1 MIKKAIPLFFEIL
14 FLLITGYCI
23 FENKLVI
30 YAISQGTGQVSLV
43 WNAEPMDEILA
54 EPTFPDSLKQ
64 KLNLIREIKEY
75 AIDSLGIKSSSNYT
89 TVYDQHDKAILLT
102 VSACDPYAFKAKEW
116 TFPFLGTVS
125 YKGFFD
131 KKEARKEI
139 YRLKQKGYDVS
150 IYSPSGWSTL
160 GWFKDP
166 ILSNMLKNSEGGLTN
181 LIIHELTHGT
191 LYVKDNVNFNENL
204 ANFIGD
210 KGAEKFLLYKFGKDS
225 KQYTDYEEKK
235 VDEKKY
241 TEYILKSTERLDS
254 LYLNCLMKRY
264 SEEDMKKEKKLLIRE
279 IVVGVTRLPLHK
291 TKNYFN
297 YTSQAFAEG
306 NAFFMGFTRY
316 DSQYEVFNKEYV
328 EVYHSDLKMYLGAMK
343 KKYPSL

>member
-1 MIKKAIPLFFEIL
+1 MIKRGIKLFFEIF
-14 FLLITGYCI
+14 FLLLLIVCLAW
-23 FENKLVI
+23 NKLVI
-30 YAISQGTGQVSLV
+30 YGLTQGEGQLSMV
-43 WNAEPMDEILA
+43 WNAKPVEEILQD
-54 EPTFPDSLKQ
+54 TSFPDSLKQ
-64 KLNLIREIKEY
+64 KLNLITEIKKY
-75 AIDSLGIKSSSNYT
+75 AVDSLGIHQSTNYT

-102 VSACDPYAFKAKEW
+102 VSACEPYAFKPKEW

-139 YRLKQKGYDVS
+139 YRLKQAGYDVDV
-150 IYSPSGWSTL
+150 YSPSGWSTL

-166 ILSNMLKNSEGGLTN
+166 ILSNMLKNSEGGLAN

-210 KGAEKFLLYKFGKDS
+210 KGAEKFLLHKFRKES
-225 KQYTDYEEKK
+225 KQYIDYEQKK
-235 VDEKKY
+235 DDEKIY
-241 TEYILKSTERLDS
+241 TDYILKSTERLDS
-254 LYLNCLMKRY
+254 LYQLMGRGN
-264 SEEDMKKEKKLLIRE
+264 SEEKTKREKKLLIKE
-279 IVVGVTRLPLHK
+279 IALGVNRLPLHK
-291 TKNYFN
+291 AKNYFN
-297 YTSQAFAEG
+297 YTLQAFAEG

-316 DSQYEVFNKEYV
+316 DSQYEIFNKEYT
-328 EVYHSDLKMYLGAMK
+328 EQYHSNLKAYLDAMK